1 MPNAKAGGGAP
12 KKAAPG
18 YGNQVLTNLANLP
31 PQAYNS
37 FQNFGAAG
45 GLTAILGPMM
55 GGNPIEMFGLKLLQ
69 SRFNQEPKMF
79 VQATLPV
86 SIVEVKDTAFDRERT
101 ISSSAS
107 AYTDM
112 FSRRPL
118 VAGLLRFRRGA

>member
-1 MPNAKAGGGAP
+1 MDDQILK
-12 KKAAPG
+12 
-18 YGNQVLTNLANLP
+18 NLAGLS
-31 PQAYNS
+31 PQAYHS
-37 FQNFGAAG
+37 FQTFGAAG

-55 GGNPIEMFGLKLLQ
+55 GGNPLAMFGLKLLQ

-86 SIVEVKDTAFDRERT
+86 SIVEVKDTAFDKYQT
-101 ISSSAS
+101 ISGTSS